1 MLKLVNA
8 GLLLLATVT
17 AGCVNDDVAID
28 PEKAY
33 CEIFEG
39 ATRFGCGVLVG
50 ASNNGETTIA
60 VLTARHVVTGCNG
73 DMMTIKV
80 KRNNE
85 MVALALDKD
94 IASRWQ
100 TIDDAAVDS
109 AWLVLNQN
117 EVKKSGRLCY
127 TPISANLMDF
137 KMPDKGA
144 SIRLGDEGSI
154 RRYQG
159 YTENVPMPFPCNTV
173 LTNALVKGG
182 SISEL
187 TERSQSGSPVFE
199 LDRAGKAVRLL
210 GTSTGSNSN
219 ENVTIFMTIADI
231 HDALYGSLTGKNAAL
246 LMNLR
251 KFW

>member
-50 ASNNGETTIA
+50 ASNNGKTTIA

-80 KRNNE
+80 KRHNE
-85 MVALALDKD
+85 MVALDLDND
-94 IASRWQ
+94 IGSRWQ

-117 EVKKSGRLCY
+117 EVKKSGHLCY
-127 TPISANLMDF
+127 APIINNINNYQEINQRTSV
-137 KMPDKGA
+137 
-144 SIRLGDEGSI
+144 RLGEESVQ
-154 RRYQG
+154 RQYLA
-159 YTENVPMPFPCNTV
+159 YTNNITMPFPLNTIMKS
-173 LTNALVKGG
+173 ADIRGG
-182 SISEL
+182 IISGI
-187 TERSQSGSPVFE
+187 TEVSQSGSPVFT
-199 LDRAGKAVRLL
+199 LDDAGKVDQLL
-210 GTSTGSNSN
+210 GTSTGSNADKN
-219 ENVTIFMTIADI
+219 ITIFMTIADI

>member
-1 MLKLVNA
+1 MKFINA

-50 ASNNGETTIA
+50 ASNNGKTTIA

-100 TIDDAAVDS
+100 TIDDTSVDA
-109 AWLVLNQN
+109 AWLVLNLD
-117 EVKKSGRLCY
+117 EVKRSSQLCCA
-127 TPISANLMDF
+127 PITANIMDF
-137 KMPDKGA
+137 KMPSRDA
-144 SIRLGDEGSI
+144 PVRLGNEGG
-154 RRYQG
+154 RRKYQA
-159 YTENVPMPFPCNTV
+159 YTEDAQMPFPRNTV
-173 LTNALVKGG
+173 LTNAIVKGG
-182 SISEL
+182 VISGI
-187 TERSQSGSPVFE
+187 TECSQSGSPVFVRD
-199 LDRAGKAVRLL
+199 LTGKAIRLL
-210 GTSTGSNSN
+210 GTSTGSNTN
-219 ENVTIFMTIADI
+219 KNVTIFMTIADI